1 VKSICCQNFSYLF
14 VIQKAPKAPRPQS
27 FNYAPQ
33 VVEKKKPAYA
43 APTPAPVQYY
53 DYEEEIPTTQ
63 RPVQLARPKYAVP
76 QQQFAPQRQQ
86 QFGSGGI
93 VYAPEARAPAPQ
105 FQQFENRQPLQ
116 FPSENASPAPQ
127 SNSRPEEFSLF
138 KPASQRSDT
147 FQSKVSPQIS
157 ERAFKLRKLLNRKL
171 KKWKVFKR
179 KLKLI
184 KGKILRRLKRNKKIY
199 FIVKKKRSYF
209 T

>member
-1 VKSICCQNFSYLF
+1 LFSSEK
-14 VIQKAPKAPRPQS
+14 KAPKAPRPQS

-33 VVEKKKPAYA
+33 VVEKKKPSYA
-43 APTPAPVQYY
+43 PSPAPVQYY

-63 RPVQLARPKYAVP
+63 RPVQIARPKYNVP
-76 QQQFAPQRQQ
+76 QQQFASAPQRPQ

-127 SNSRPEEFSLF
+127 SNNRPEEFSLF
-138 KPASQRSDT
+138 KPASERSDT
-147 FQSKVSPQIS
+147 FQSKVSPKSS
-157 ERAFKLRKLLNRKL
+157 ERTFKLLNRKL

-179 KLKLI
+179 KLKHM

-199 FIVKKKRSYF
+199 YIVKKKRSYF
-209 T
+209 D